1 MPLRLEIVTAE
12 RVVFSDDVDMVS
24 APAAEGRIGILP
36 RHEAMLTI
44 LLPGEF
50 HYTKDGVSNPF
61 AISGGFM
68 EVLPDRVTVLADTA
82 ERGDEIHEARAEEA
96 RRLAEQ
102 HDRLETEHAA
112 ALASAVPP
120 EALGAA
126 EAARDAAEAEAS
138 ATRGVL
144 ETAETARSAAVAQAA
159 EAARAAQD
167 HEAAHARARRDLVA
181 DADGDLGKHATGRAD
196 DRAADAAV
204 TD

>member
-24 APAAEGRIGILP
+24 APAAEGRVGILP

-50 HYTKDGVSNPF
+50 HYTKDGVNTPF

-82 ERGDEIHEARAEEA
+82 ERGDEIDEARAEES

-102 HDRLETEHAA
+102 RMQNRMSDRDL
-112 ALASAVPP
+112 AL
-120 EALGAA
+120 
-126 EAARDAAEAEAS
+126 AEAELRR
-138 ATRGVL
+138 ATVRLQV
-144 ETAETARSAAVAQAA
+144 ARL
-159 EAARAAQD
+159 RKNK
-167 HEAAHARARRDLVA
+167 R
-181 DADGDLGKHATGRAD
+181 
-196 DRAADAAV
+196 
-204 TD
+204 